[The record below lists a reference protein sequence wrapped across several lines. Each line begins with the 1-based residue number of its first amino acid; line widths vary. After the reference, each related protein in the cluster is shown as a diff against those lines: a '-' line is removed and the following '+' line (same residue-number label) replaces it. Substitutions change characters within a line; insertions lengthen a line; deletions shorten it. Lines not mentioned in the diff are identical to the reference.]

1 MTSINKWSDTEAT
14 NIIKKLQIE
23 NISEDLALR
32 TYSARLL
39 GSDPELVLH
48 GGGNTSVKSKFVD
61 ISGEYVDVLC
71 VKGSGWDLA
80 TIEPPGHPAVR
91 LNPLLKLKNLKS
103 LSDEDMVSFQRRN
116 LLNPN
121 APNPSVET
129 LLHAFIPEKFI
140 DHTHSLAILALAN
153 QPNAAEICKKIFKN
167 RLAIVP
173 YVMPGFDLSIA
184 ASKAY
189 EEAKQLAKNTNQKL
203 EGMLLIN
210 HGLFTFG
217 ETAKI
222 SYERMIGIVQEADQ
236 YLSRKINLS
245 FINENKNL
253 NTTSKFLPY
262 LRGILERISKKYS
275 FNNKWIFDLRNNQA
289 IEELFSKNNLNEL
302 IKLGV
307 ATPDHVIRTKS
318 HPLLLNLPEKN
329 YEEISKSELKKWM
342 EYTEKEINIYID
354 DYANYFKK
362 NNLIA
367 NEPKKQLDPL
377 PRFILLP
384 KIGLIG
390 IGNSKKSSSIAA
402 DIGQAWVETLLSAES
417 IGCYKP
423 VNEKQTFDLEYW
435 SLEQAKLGKT
445 KKPKLGG
452 YVVAITGAGGVIGS
466 QIAKDFSN
474 EGAEIIAI
482 DLDEKAAKLTA
493 SNCGPNA
500 CHIGCDITNKDQLN
514 ECFDEIIYNYGGLD
528 ILICNAGA
536 AWEGSISDIDEATF
550 RKSMELNF
558 YAHLNSCQRS
568 LSIFH
573 SQDFEES
580 TSSNLVGGQILFN
593 ISKQAIN
600 PGPNFGSY
608 GITKSALT
616 SLMRQ
621 ISLEEG
627 KNKIRSNGVNA
638 DRIKSGLLNSEMIKN
653 RSLARGISEEKYM
666 SGNLLESEVYAEDVS
681 KAFLSLAFMEK
692 TTGALL
698 SVDGGNVAAMVR

>member
-1 MTSINKWSDTEAT
+1 MSSINLWSDTDALKIVKKYEALGFC
-14 NIIKKLQIE
+14 K
-23 NISEDLALR
+23 DLSLR

-48 GGGNTSVKSKFVD
+48 GGGNTSVKSQYID
-61 ISGEYVDVLC
+61 ISGENVDVLF

-91 LNPLLKLKNLKS
+91 LKPLLKLKELKS
-103 LSDEDMVSFQRRN
+103 LSDEDMVAFQRRN
-116 LLNPN
+116 LLDPN

-153 QPNAAEICKKIFKN
+153 QPNAAEICKEIFKQ

-189 EEAKQLAKNTNQKL
+189 EEAKELAINSNQEL

-217 ETAKI
+217 ESAKL
-222 SYERMIGIVQEADQ
+222 SYDRMINIVQEADKF
-236 YLSRKINLS
+236 LNRKIHLE
-245 FINENKNL
+245 FKNENEESNHAL
-253 NTTSKFLPY
+253 RVLPY
-262 LRGILERISKKYS
+262 LRGLLGRISKKHS
-275 FNNKWIFDLRNNQA
+275 FNDKWIFDIRNNKS
-289 IEELFSKNNLNEL
+289 IEELFSNNNLNKL

-318 HPLLLNLPEKN
+318 YPLLLDIPP
-329 YEEISKSELKKWM
+329 SHDKKII
-342 EYTEKEINIYID
+342 EKEIENWTRNAEKKINNYIEE
-354 DYANYFKK
+354 YTTYFKK
-362 NNLIA
+362 NNKEA
-367 NEPKKQLDPL
+367 GSSKTQLDPI
-377 PRFILLP
+377 PRLILLP
-384 KIGLIG
+384 NIGLIG
-390 IGNSKKSSSIAA
+390 VGDNKKSAKIAA
-402 DIGQAWVETLLSAES
+402 DIGQAWLETLLSAES
-417 IGCYKP
+417 IGSFKP
-423 VNEKQTFDLEYW
+423 VNEKETFDLEYW
-435 SLEQAKLGKT
+435 SLEQAKLGKS
-445 KKPKLGG
+445 KKSKLNGF
-452 YVVAITGAGGVIGS
+452 VVAITGAGGVIGS

-474 EGAEIIAI
+474 EGAEIVAI
-482 DLDEKAAKLTA
+482 DLDKDAAKKT
-493 SNCGPNA
+493 STICGENA
-500 CHIGCDITNKDQLN
+500 VFIGCDITKKDQLKN
-514 ECFDEIIYNYGGLD
+514 SFDEIIKNFGGID

-536 AWEGSISDIDEATF
+536 AWEGTITEIEESIF

-558 YAHLNSCQRS
+558 FAHLNSCQS
-568 LSIFH
+568 CLSIFH
-573 SQDFEES
+573 AQDFNEMD
-580 TSSNLVGGQILFN
+580 SSNLIGGQILFN

-608 GITKSALT
+608 GITKSALA

-653 RSLARGISEEKYM
+653 RSLARGISEEEYM
-666 SGNLLESEVYAEDVS
+666 AGNLLKSEVYAEDVS